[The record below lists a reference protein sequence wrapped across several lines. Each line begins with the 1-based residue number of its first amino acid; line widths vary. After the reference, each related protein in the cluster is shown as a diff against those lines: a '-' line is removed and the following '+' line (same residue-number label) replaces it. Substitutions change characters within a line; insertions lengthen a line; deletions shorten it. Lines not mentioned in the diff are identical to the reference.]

1 MTHRRSGSWRG
12 VLFIGALT
20 VAFLFLG
27 CDALLDSGSSSSDGV
42 SVPSANAPSSVST
55 ANFADGFSDDVTAVT
70 AEEAEDLVL
79 GLLGGNGGVN
89 GLSVGTLSSSGVRAQ
104 SENGENDE
112 EDELDFLLE
121 LLGEY
126 LDIYYGDDFFN
137 ADSIQSEFT
146 LDLGEFA
153 DNDDELQ
160 GTLDVSD
167 FSLRIRESHRETD
180 TTHRF
185 TLSLRSAITVDI
197 DDLAFVDNDE
207 GEGEEDKTIIGVP
220 NGRISFAAN
229 AEADERY
236 NIDTDRVSIDY
247 ALSLDAGIA
256 LTVENR
262 TEDKGA
268 HFLITVNGG
277 DRNSERNI
285 TYYEL
290 EDTIGE
296 RLLSRMNL
304 RLRVYGNPND
314 DPLLDWDLEDLIA
327 AIDAIDDN
335 VD

>member
-27 CDALLDSGSSSSDGV
+27 CDGLLDSGSSSSGGV

-55 ANFADGFSDDVTAVT
+55 AQFADGFSDDVTAVT

-89 GLSVGTLSSSGVRAQ
+89 GLSVGTLSASDVRAQ

-126 LDIYYGDDFFN
+126 LDIDYGDDFFN
-137 ADSIQSEFT
+137 ADSTQSEFT
-146 LDLGEFA
+146 LNLSQLA
-153 DNDDELQ
+153 DDDDDELH
-160 GTLDVSD
+160 GTLEVSD
-167 FSLRIRESHRETD
+167 FSLRIRESHREID
-180 TTHRF
+180 TTDRF

-197 DDLAFVDNDE
+197 DDLAFVDN
-207 GEGEEDKTIIGVP
+207 GEGEEGETIIGVP

-229 AEADERY
+229 AEVDERY

-247 ALSLDAGIA
+247 ALSFDAGIA

-262 TEDKGA
+262 TEKKGA
-268 HFLITVNGG
+268 HFLITFKGG
-277 DRNSERNI
+277 DRNSERNS
-285 TYYEL
+285 TYDEL
-290 EDTIGE
+290 EDIIGE

-304 RLRVYGNPND
+304 RLRLYGDPND

-327 AIDAIDDN
+327 TIDAIDDN

>member
-27 CDALLDSGSSSSDGV
+27 CDALLDSGSSSSGGV

-55 ANFADGFSDDVTAVT
+55 AQFADGFSDDVTAVT

-89 GLSVGTLSSSGVRAQ
+89 GLSVGTLSASDLRVQ

-126 LDIYYGDDFFN
+126 LDIDYGDDFFN
-137 ADSIQSEFT
+137 VDSTESEFT
-146 LDLGEFA
+146 LNLDKFA

-160 GTLDVSD
+160 GTLYVSD
-167 FSLRIRESHRETD
+167 LSLRIRESHRETD

-197 DDLAFVDNDE
+197 DDLAFVDN
-207 GEGEEDKTIIGVP
+207 GEGEEGETIIGVP

-262 TEDKGA
+262 TEKKGA

-277 DRNSERNI
+277 DRNSERNT
-285 TYYEL
+285 TYDEL
-290 EDTIGE
+290 EDIIGE

-304 RLRVYGNPND
+304 RLRVYGDPND

-335 VD
+335 VE